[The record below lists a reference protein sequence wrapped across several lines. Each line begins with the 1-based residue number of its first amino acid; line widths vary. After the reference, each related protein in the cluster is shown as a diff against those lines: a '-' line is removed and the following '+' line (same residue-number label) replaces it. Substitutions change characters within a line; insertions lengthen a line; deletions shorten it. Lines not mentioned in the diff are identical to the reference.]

1 MHKIGRKTAPCEH
14 ALRATLRADVQGRSS
29 VGSVASDGHSR
40 VMPESAPSSIAPL
53 LAADDPPPFEVVHPG
68 GRAPL
73 LIICDHA
80 SRAVPRALGRL
91 GLEEALLM
99 RHIGWDI
106 GAAEVTRRLAAL
118 LDAPAVLCGY
128 SRLVIDCNRGLGDP
142 TSIPEV
148 SDGIAVPGNVGLTPA
163 ARVARV
169 DGIFRPYHAAIA
181 AELAAFAARGVVPV
195 VLSVHSFT
203 PVMNGFSRPWHV
215 GVLWDKDPRV
225 PVPLIAELAAADPRR
240 IVGDN
245 EPYSEREAPAGYS
258 IRTHAVPARLPH
270 AGIEIRQDLIDTP
283 DGTVAWAD
291 ALAAAL
297 KSILA
302 RPDLNRVERF

>member
-1 MHKIGRKTAPCEH
+1 
-14 ALRATLRADVQGRSS
+14 
-29 VGSVASDGHSR
+29 
-40 VMPESAPSSIAPL
+40 MPESASSPTAPL
-53 LAADDPPPFEVVHPG
+53 LAADEPPPFEVVHPE

-73 LIICDHA
+73 LMICDHA
-80 SRAVPRALGRL
+80 SRAVPRSLGHL
-91 GLEEALLM
+91 GLEESLLM

-106 GAAEVTRRLAAL
+106 GAAAVARRLAAL

-163 ARVARV
+163 KRVARV
-169 DGIFRPYHAAIA
+169 DGIFRPYHGAIA
-181 AELAAFAARGVVPV
+181 AELAAFAASGVVPV
-195 VLSVHSFT
+195 VFSVHSFT
-203 PVMNGFSRPWHV
+203 PVMNGLARPWHV

-258 IRTHAVPARLPH
+258 VRTHAVPAGLPH
-270 AGIEIRQDLIDTP
+270 AGVEIRQDLIDTAA
-283 DGTVAWAD
+283 GAMAWAD

-297 KSILA
+297 KPVLA
-302 RPDLNRVERF
+302 RPGLNRIEHF

>member
-1 MHKIGRKTAPCEH
+1 M
-14 ALRATLRADVQGRSS
+14 S
-29 VGSVASDGHSR
+29 
-40 VMPESAPSSIAPL
+40 ESTPSPTAPL
-53 LAADDPPPFEVVHPG
+53 LAADDPPPFELVRQE
-68 GRAPL
+68 GRAAL
-73 LIICDHA
+73 LLICDHA
-80 SRAVPRALGRL
+80 SRAIPRALGRL
-91 GLEEALLM
+91 GLEESLLM

-106 GAAEVTRRLAAL
+106 GAAGVTRRLAAL

-169 DGIFRPYHAAIA
+169 DGIFGPYHAAIA
-181 AELAAFAARGVVPV
+181 TQLAAFADRGVVPV
-195 VLSVHSFT
+195 LFSVHSFT
-203 PVMNGFSRPWHV
+203 PVMNGFARPWHV
-215 GVLWDKDPRV
+215 GILWDKDPRV

-258 IRTHAVPARLPH
+258 VRTHAVPAGLPH
-270 AGIEIRQDLIDTP
+270 AGVEIRQDLIDT
-283 DGTVAWAD
+283 DAGIVEWAD

-297 KSILA
+297 RPILA
-302 RPDLNRVERF
+302 RPDINRVERF

>member
-1 MHKIGRKTAPCEH
+1 
-14 ALRATLRADVQGRSS
+14 
-29 VGSVASDGHSR
+29 
-40 VMPESAPSSIAPL
+40 MPRDLSARFEGNRPRMPDPAPSSANLASAGTAL
-53 LAADDPPPFEVVHPG
+53 LGPDDPPPFDILHPER
-68 GRAPL
+68 RAPL

-80 SRAVPRALGRL
+80 SRAMPRALGRL
-91 GLEEALLM
+91 GLDETLLM

-142 TSIPEV
+142 TSIPEE
-148 SDGIAVPGNVGLTPA
+148 SDGVAVPGNVGLTPA

-169 DGIFRPYHAAIA
+169 DGIFRPYHAAIEA
-181 AELAAFAARGVVPV
+181 QLAAFAERGIVPV
-195 VLSVHSFT
+195 VFSVHSFT
-203 PVMNGFSRPWHV
+203 PVMTGFARPWHV

-245 EPYSEREAPAGYS
+245 EPYSAREPSGYS
-258 IRTHAVPARLPH
+258 IRTHAEPAGLPH
-270 AGIEIRQDLIDTP
+270 AAVEIRQDLIDTP
-283 DGTVAWAD
+283 SGAAQWAD
-291 ALAAAL
+291 ILAAAL
-297 KSILA
+297 APILA

>member
-1 MHKIGRKTAPCEH
+1 MPDPAP
-14 ALRATLRADVQGRSS
+14 
-29 VGSVASDGHSR
+29 
-40 VMPESAPSSIAPL
+40 SAPFPASSDAAL
-53 LAADDPPPFEVVHPG
+53 LGPDDPPPFEILQPQ

-80 SRAVPRALGRL
+80 SRAIPRVLGRL
-91 GLEEALLM
+91 GLDETVLM

-118 LDAPAVLCGY
+118 LDAPAVLCVY
-128 SRLVIDCNRGLGDP
+128 SRLVVDCNRGLGDP
-142 TSIPEV
+142 TSIPEE
-148 SDGIAVPGNVGLTPA
+148 SDGVHVPGNVGLTPA

-169 DGIFRPYHAAIA
+169 DSIFRPYHTAIDA
-181 AELAAFAARGVVPV
+181 RLAAFAGRGIVPV
-195 VLSVHSFT
+195 VFSVHSFT
-203 PVMNGFSRPWHV
+203 PVMNGFARPWHV

-245 EPYSEREAPAGYS
+245 EPYSAREPAGYS
-258 IRTHAVPARLPH
+258 IRTHAEPAGLPH
-270 AGIEIRQDLIDTP
+270 AAVEIRQDLIDTP
-283 DGTVAWAD
+283 VGAAQWAD

-297 KSILA
+297 APILA

>member
-1 MHKIGRKTAPCEH
+1 
-14 ALRATLRADVQGRSS
+14 
-29 VGSVASDGHSR
+29 
-40 VMPESAPSSIAPL
+40 MPESAPSPTTPL
-53 LAADDPPPFEVVHPG
+53 LAADDPPPFEIVHPER
-68 GRAPL
+68 RAPL

-80 SRAVPRALGRL
+80 SRAIPRALGRL
-91 GLEEALLM
+91 GLDDAVLL

-106 GAAEVTRRLAAL
+106 GAAQVTRRLAEL

-148 SDGIAVPGNVGLTPA
+148 SDGVAVPGNVGLTPA

-169 DGIFRPYHAAIA
+169 DGIFRPYHAAIEA
-181 AELAAFAARGVVPV
+181 QLADFAERGVVPV
-195 VLSVHSFT
+195 LFSVHSFT
-203 PVMNGFSRPWHV
+203 PVMNGVARPWHV

-240 IVGDN
+240 VVGDN

-258 IRTHAVPARLPH
+258 VRTHAVPAGLPH
-270 AGIEIRQDLIDTP
+270 AGVEIRQDLIDTAA
-283 DGTVAWAD
+283 GAVEWAD

-297 KSILA
+297 KPVLA
-302 RPDLNRVERF
+302 RAGLNRVERF

>member
-1 MHKIGRKTAPCEH
+1 
-14 ALRATLRADVQGRSS
+14 
-29 VGSVASDGHSR
+29 
-40 VMPESAPSSIAPL
+40 MPDPAPSSVNLASTGTTL
-53 LAADDPPPFEVVHPG
+53 LGPDDPPPFEILHPA

-80 SRAVPRALGRL
+80 SRAMPRALGQL
-91 GLEEALLM
+91 GLDETLLM

-142 TSIPEV
+142 TSIPEE
-148 SDGIAVPGNVGLTPA
+148 SDGVRVPGNVGPTPA

-169 DGIFRPYHAAIA
+169 DGIFRPYHAAIEA
-181 AELAAFAARGVVPV
+181 QLAVFAERGIVPV
-195 VLSVHSFT
+195 VFSVHSFT
-203 PVMNGFSRPWHV
+203 PVMDGFARPWHV
-215 GVLWDKDPRV
+215 GGLWDKDPRV

-245 EPYSEREAPAGYS
+245 EPYSAREPAGYS
-258 IRTHAVPARLPH
+258 IRTHAEPAGLPH
-270 AGIEIRQDLIDTP
+270 AAVEIRQDLIDTP
-283 DGTVAWAD
+283 AGAAQWAD

-297 KSILA
+297 TPILA

>member
-1 MHKIGRKTAPCEH
+1 LRGRIS
-14 ALRATLRADVQGRSS
+14 LLLMADRDI
-29 VGSVASDGHSR
+29 GSVASDGTSR
-40 VMPESAPSSIAPL
+40 PMPETAQSPTAPL
-53 LAADDPPPFEVVHPG
+53 LAADDPSPFELVHPE

-73 LIICDHA
+73 LLICDHA
-80 SRAVPRALGRL
+80 SRAIPRSLGRL

-106 GAAEVTRRLAAL
+106 GAAGVTRRLAAL

-148 SDGIAVPGNVGLTPA
+148 SDGIAVPGNVGLAPA

-181 AELAAFAARGVVPV
+181 ARLAAFAAGGVAPV
-195 VLSVHSFT
+195 LFSVHSFT
-203 PVMNGFSRPWHV
+203 PVMNGFARPWHV

-258 IRTHAVPARLPH
+258 VRTHAVPAGLPH
-270 AGIEIRQDLIDTP
+270 AGVEIRQDLIDTAA
-283 DGTVAWAD
+283 GIAEWAD

-297 KSILA
+297 RPVLA
-302 RPDLNRVERF
+302 RPGLNRVERF